1 MVEGRRIGQELCSSG
16 HSGTARA
23 HSSSL
28 GNTLSI
34 ALGVLI
40 SLHPEM
46 GPSHT
51 PRVGMETRTWDGL
64 ALCSPQV
71 GAG

>member
-1 MVEGRRIGQELCSSG
+1 MVEGRRIGQGLCSSG
-16 HSGTARA
+16 HSGTARV

-28 GNTLSI
+28 GNMLSI

-40 SLHPEM
+40 SLHPET
-46 GPSHT
+46 GPPHT

-64 ALCSPQV
+64 ALCSQQV
-71 GAG
+71 EAG